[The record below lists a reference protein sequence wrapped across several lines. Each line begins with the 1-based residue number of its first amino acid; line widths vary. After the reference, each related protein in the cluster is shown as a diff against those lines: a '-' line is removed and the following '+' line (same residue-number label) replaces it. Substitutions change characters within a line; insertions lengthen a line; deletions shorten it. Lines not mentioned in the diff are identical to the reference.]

1 MLTRVCMWIVPMA
14 MAANQQKQQNL
25 MILEVSFYE
34 TKLVDLILYDTYQ
47 YLYVYLYIYVCIYVC
62 I

>member
-1 MLTRVCMWIVPMA
+1 
-14 MAANQQKQQNL
+14 